1 MSHFISLS
9 EAEDMTSRY
18 RTNRNSILQEDYQ
31 DDDLLAVCETFDR
44 EAIDALLEQEG
55 CQKIRIY
62 YGMEED
68 LKVHAIL
75 VGVNSEDEDML
86 PGPGVEAVIVEKGMR
101 CPPMCPPSS
110 PLNS

>member
-1 MSHFISLS
+1 MSHFITLT

-18 RTNRNSILQEDYQ
+18 RDNRNSILAEDYQ
-31 DDDLLAVCETFDR
+31 DQDILPVCETFDR
-44 EAIDALLEQEG
+44 EAFDTILEQEG

-68 LKVHAIL
+68 LKLHAII
-75 VGVNSEDEDML
+75 VGVNGDDEDML
-86 PGPGVEAVIVEKGMR
+86 PGVGVEAVIVEKGMR